1 MLKEKYVITGMSC
14 SACSSRVEKTVAALP
29 GMAKASV
36 NLLTNSMQ
44 VEYNEE
50 QLTSQQIREAVINVG
65 YGAALQGATQVAGA
79 TEKTSHDLAQEEI
92 KTMAKR
98 VVWSLVFLLP
108 LMYIS
113 MHAMLKN
120 MLGMPVPSM
129 IESAFAGNSNA
140 LTFAFTQFL
149 FTLPV
154 IYLNRKFYQIGF
166 KTLWQGAPNMD
177 TLVAVGSCAA
187 EVYGIFAIY
196 RIGYGLG
203 YGDMAL
209 VAQYRTNLYF
219 ESAAMILTLITFGK
233 FLEAKSKGKTSQAIE
248 RLMKL
253 APKEATVERQG
264 QEVVVAV
271 SDLQIGDVVLAK
283 PGESIAADGT
293 IVFGSTSVDE
303 AAITGE
309 SIPVEKT
316 MGDKVVAAT
325 INKAGFIKFRADKVG
340 KDTTINQ
347 IINLVEEASSSKAP
361 IAKMADKIAGIFVPV
376 VMAIAGVTGAAWLWQ
391 GATFEFALSCA
402 ISVLVISCPCALG
415 LATPVAIM
423 VGTGKGAENG
433 ILIKSGDA
441 LEVAHSIDT
450 VVMDKTGTITEGKPR
465 VTDIVSYVDSPEQL
479 LAIAAGMEMGSEH
492 PLAEAIVAKAKEV
505 GITPVAM
512 EDFQAVFG
520 KGIQA
525 KSEGR
530 EYFAGNAQFLAEQH
544 IPLGASE
551 SVLAELADAGKTP
564 LLFASKEKILGLIA
578 VADMEKPSSKE
589 AIANFK
595 HMGIDVV
602 MLTGDNKRTAEA
614 LRQRLDI
621 PKVRAEVMPQDKS
634 AVIAELQAAGHKVAM
649 IGDGINDAP
658 ALAAADLGIAIGAGT
673 DVAIESADAVLVRND
688 LLDAVSAIQLSKSV
702 IKTIKENLFW
712 AFFYNVIGIPL
723 AAGVFYYSFGLKLSP
738 MFGAAAMSLSSVTV
752 VMNALRLSFFKPAKH
767 KIMVKPVE
775 NIGSPQ
781 PNMDIKEERKT
792 MEKELVIKGMMC
804 AHCEKHVK
812 DALSAMPGVTKVVVD
827 LAGGK
832 AVVTTSQEISL
843 EEFAKVITAAG
854 YELVTA

>member
-1 MLKEKYVITGMSC
+1 MLKEKYTITGMSC
-14 SACSSRVEKTVAALP
+14 SACSSRVEKTVRELA
-29 GMAKASV
+29 GMHKVSV

-44 VEYNEE
+44 VEYDEG
-50 QLTSQQIREAVINVG
+50 QLNSQQIIEAVTGVG
-65 YGAALQGATQVAGA
+65 YGAALTGPQKTRGVQ
-79 TEKTSHDLAQEEI
+79 EKTSHDLAQEEI
-92 KTMAKR
+92 KTMHQR
-98 VVWSLVFLLP
+98 VVWSFAFLLP

-120 MLGMPVPSM
+120 MFGLPVPDFV
-129 IESAFAGNSNA
+129 ESVFAGNANA
-140 LTFAFTQFL
+140 GAFAFTQFI

-166 KTLWQGAPNMD
+166 KSLWQGAPNMD
-177 TLVAVGSCAA
+177 TLVAVGSFAA
-187 EVYGIFAIY
+187 ELYGIFAIY

-203 YGDMAL
+203 HGDMAL
-209 VAQYRTNLYF
+209 VTEYRTNLYF

-233 FLEAKSKGKTSQAIE
+233 FLEAKSKGKTSKAIE

-253 APKEATVERQG
+253 APKEATVERYG
-264 QEVVVAV
+264 QEIVIAV
-271 SDLQIGDVVLAK
+271 SDLQIGDVVLAR

-293 IVFGSTSVDE
+293 IVFGSTSIDE

-316 MGDKVVAAT
+316 VGAKVVAAT

-340 KDTTINQ
+340 KDTTISQ

-361 IAKMADKIAGIFVPV
+361 IAKMADKIAGVFVPT
-376 VMAIAGVTGAAWLWQ
+376 VMVIALLTGCIWLYL

-441 LEVAHSIDT
+441 LEIAHSIDT

-465 VTDIVSYVDSPEQL
+465 VTDLVSYGASEKQL
-479 LAIAAGMEMGSEH
+479 LALAAGLEAGSEH
-492 PLAEAIVAKAKEV
+492 PLAEAIIYKAKEEGV
-505 GITPVAM
+505 APVAVQ
-512 EDFQAVFG
+512 DFKAVFG

-525 KSEGR
+525 SYEGVQ
-530 EYFAGNAQFLAEQH
+530 YFAGNAQFLAEQN
-544 IPLGASE
+544 IALGASE

-564 LLFASKEKILGLIA
+564 LLFASTEKLLGIIA
-578 VADMEKPSSKE
+578 VADMEKASSE
-589 AIANFK
+589 AAIENFK

-614 LRQRLDI
+614 IRRRLHI

-658 ALAAADLGIAIGAGT
+658 ALASADLGIAIGAGT

-723 AAGVFYYSFGLKLSP
+723 AAGALYPAFGLKLSP

-752 VMNALRLSFFKPAKH
+752 VMNALRLSFFKPAQQKN
-767 KIMVKPVE
+767 MVKSVE
-775 NIGSPQ
+775 NLESVQSNIAR
-781 PNMDIKEERKT
+781 KEERKT

-804 AHCEKHVK
+804 AHCQKHVH

-827 LAGGK
+827 LAAGK
-832 AVVTTSQEISL
+832 ATVTSQQEISQAA
-843 EEFAKVITAAG
+843 FAEVITAAG
-854 YELVTA
+854 YELVD